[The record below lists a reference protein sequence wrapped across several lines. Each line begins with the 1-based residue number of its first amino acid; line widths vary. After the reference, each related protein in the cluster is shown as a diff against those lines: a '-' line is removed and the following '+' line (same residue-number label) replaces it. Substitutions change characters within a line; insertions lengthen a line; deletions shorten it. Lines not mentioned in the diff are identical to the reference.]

1 MKLIIVEPDTETCGQ
16 LSDSLAREGFSA
28 DTVCTGEE
36 AIRLA
41 SQTQYALVIL
51 DTDMPSRDGFSILK
65 ELRDSGDRT
74 PVLFISAR
82 TGVEDRIR
90 GLELGAEGYLV
101 KPFSVAELAA
111 RARAILRRMPPRQ
124 PQDLRVADL
133 KMDLLRQRA
142 FRHGSRLSLTP
153 KEFNLLSLLARRQGE
168 VLTRE
173 TIAEQVWDAP
183 LEVGSNVVDVH
194 VRRLRAKL
202 DDPFQTKLV
211 HTVRGMG
218 YVLREPERVGMS
230 A

>member
-1 MKLIIVEPDTETCGQ
+1 MKLLIVEPDSETCGH
-16 LSDSLAREGFSA
+16 LSEALAKQGFA
-28 DTVCTGEE
+28 VDTACDGEE
-36 AIRLA
+36 TIRLA
-41 SQTQYALVIL
+41 GQNHYALLIL
-51 DTDMPSRDGFSILK
+51 ETDLPSRNGFSILK
-65 ELRDSGDRT
+65 ALRDSGDQT
-74 PVLFISAR
+74 PVLFVSAR

-90 GLELGAEGYLV
+90 GLELGAEDYLV
-101 KPFSVAELAA
+101 KPYSIPELAA
-111 RARAILRRMPPRQ
+111 RVRSILRRLPIRSPE
-124 PQDLRVADL
+124 DLEIADL

-142 FRHGSRLSLTP
+142 FRHGSKLSLTP

-173 TIAEQVWDAP
+173 IIAEQVWDGP
-183 LEVGSNVVDVH
+183 LETGSNVVDVH

-218 YVLREPERVGMS
+218 YVLREPDMVH